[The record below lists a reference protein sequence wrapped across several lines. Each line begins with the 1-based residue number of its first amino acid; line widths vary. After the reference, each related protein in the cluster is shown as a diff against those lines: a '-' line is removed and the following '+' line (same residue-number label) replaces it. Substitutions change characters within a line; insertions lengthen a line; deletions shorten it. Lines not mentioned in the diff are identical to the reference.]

1 MNSEVARALRDGENI
16 VEVRGRGTGQ
26 EGGKRRAG
34 LPLPGA
40 LVGWSESLQKGNG
53 EELGPLVQR
62 DPVTRID

>member
-16 VEVRGRGTGQ
+16 AEVRGQGTGQ

-40 LVGWSESLQKGNG
+40 LVGWSESLQMGNG
-53 EELGPLVQR
+53 EESGPLAKR
-62 DPVTRID
+62 DIVTRRD